1 MAERVRVTVGS
12 GKLLVIAEARDD
24 VSVQSASESVAG
36 DETVVRGGSK
46 PVTIRVPKGTDVVA
60 GTESGDVRLE
70 GSLGAVSVTTASANV
85 HADDVASID
94 ARTHSGKLR
103 VEVSHGPV
111 RLRAESARVRVGRAE
126 GEVRIATQSG
136 RVDIEDATDS
146 VSVRTVS
153 GDIAVFVS
161 GRAAAAFETVSGT
174 VRVTLPAGVH
184 PEVQHRSSTGK
195 LKLGPDAGTDL
206 VITARSVS
214 GDLRVTTA

>member
-12 GKLLVIAEARDD
+12 GKLRVIAEARDNIA
-24 VSVQSASESVAG
+24 VESATESVAG
-36 DETVVRGGSK
+36 EETVVRGGSR
-46 PVTIRVPKGTDVVA
+46 PVTIRVPVGTDVVA

-70 GSLGAVSVTTASANV
+70 GPLGAVSVTTSSANID
-85 HADDVASID
+85 AEEVASID

-103 VEVSHGPV
+103 VEVCHGAV
-111 RLRAESARVRVGRAE
+111 RLRSESARVRVGRAE

-136 RVDIEDATDS
+136 RVDIDDAGDT

-153 GDIAVFVS
+153 GDVAVFVR
-161 GRAAAAFETVSGT
+161 GRAHAAFETVSGT

-184 PEVQHRSSTGK
+184 PEVQHRSSSGK
-195 LKLGPDAGTDL
+195 LKLGPDAGTD
-206 VITARSVS
+206 VSITARSVS